1 MSAIPKIYTTTLE
14 TVDKSEII
22 QVLNNKLNATTPQGL
37 VDYVGFAIENLD
49 DKLERIKAAKS
60 ELALIEA
67 ECKAQKE
74 YIKLEVANFFES
86 NGISKIEGDR
96 ISSITTYNPK
106 PIEELHYTDG
116 QALIDI
122 GYIKKPTLDATA
134 VKQAIKDGLIDKEL
148 AYLTIIPKSTTIK
161 INKKRGA

>member
-1 MSAIPKIYTTTLE
+1 MSKSLTKTYTTTLE

-22 QVLNNKLNATTPQGL
+22 QVLNDKLNVISPQGL
-37 VDYVGFAIENLD
+37 VDYVAFAIENLD
-49 DKLERIKAAKS
+49 DKLERIAVIEDELKLRKA
-60 ELALIEA
+60 EA
-67 ECKAQKE
+67 KAQKE

-86 NGISKIEGDR
+86 NGITKIEGDR

-106 PIEELHYTDG
+106 PTEELHYADEN
-116 QALIDI
+116 ALIDM
-122 GYIKKPTLDATA
+122 GYMKLTLDKTA

-148 AYLTIIPKSTTIK
+148 AYLSTTPKPTTIK